1 MLQLIADLLF
11 HSGHFLFANTSMDD
25 LAIGLILLA
34 ISLVLLCGCLVG
46 LVKILNS
53 AMKGSMANVIKK
65 VINADIPYV
74 PWLTG
79 YLAISVGAGMT
90 FLVQSS
96 SVFTSALTP
105 LVGVGVITIERVY
118 PLSLGSNIGT
128 TTTALIAALATTGA
142 RFQNTLQIS
151 LCHLIFNVTGILLFY
166 PIPLM
171 RFPIAMAKSLGETT
185 AKYRWFAVAYLV
197 GMFLLLPAFVMGVS
211 FGGDAAIIGVMV
223 PIGIVI
229 VAVVVLTVLQRKYPE
244 ILPKFLRT
252 WKFLPLRM
260 RSLEPMDRLIS
271 KLTCCKAC
279 CNCCREESREE
290 PLKSDSALETVTS
303 GSDQTNGIDNPSYS

>member
-1 MLQLIADLLF
+1 MF

-79 YLAISVGAGMT
+79 YLAILVGAGMT

-118 PLSLGSNIGT
+118 PLTLGSNIGT

-151 LCHLIFNVTGILLFY
+151 LCHLLFNVTGILLFY
-166 PIPLM
+166 PIPFM

-185 AKYRWFAVAYLV
+185 AKYRWFAIAYLV

-229 VAVVVLTVLQRKYPE
+229 LAVVVITVLQRKYPK
-244 ILPKFLRT
+244 ILPKFLHT
-252 WKFLPLRM
+252 WKFLPLWM

-271 KLTCCKAC
+271 NFNCCKAC
-279 CNCCREESREE
+279 CKCCRDESLEQE
-290 PLKSDSALETVTS
+290 STSETALATVTP
-303 GSDQTNGIDNPSYS
+303 GSEKAKGVDNPSFS